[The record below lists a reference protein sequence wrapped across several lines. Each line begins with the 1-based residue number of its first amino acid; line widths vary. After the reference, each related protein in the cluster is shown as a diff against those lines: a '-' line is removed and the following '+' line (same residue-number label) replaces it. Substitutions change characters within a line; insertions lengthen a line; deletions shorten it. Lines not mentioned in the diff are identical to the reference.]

1 MHSLEQLR
9 SGELAGITRLDLSA
23 GLSEF
28 PAEIFQLADSLEVL
42 NLSGNR
48 LTNLPHDLSRLH
60 KLKVLFCSD
69 NPFSVLPEV
78 LGDCPQLE
86 MVGFKANRIEQ
97 VPETALPPQLRWLIL
112 TDNRI
117 TSLPRQLG
125 ERGRLQK
132 LMLAGNRLQQL
143 PESMADLANLE
154 LLRIAANCIEALPD
168 WLLHLPRLAWLA
180 FAGNPGSDASEA
192 AALASHPLPAIARDQ
207 VELGE
212 VLGQG
217 ASGIIHRARWQAPG
231 QPPRAMAA
239 KLFKGELTSDGLP
252 HSEMAACL
260 AAGEQGNLIGVA
272 GPLATQPGTADGL
285 LLELIDPHYR
295 PLAGPPSLAS
305 CTRDIYPNERQ
316 FTRQQLLGIARG
328 AAAATAHLH
337 VRGILHGDLYAHN
350 LLVDDSG
357 HCLLGDFGA
366 ASFFDPSH
374 SMASGLQRI
383 EARAFGCLL
392 EELLQRCPEP
402 GLDKLWRLQQYCV
415 ATSPQER
422 PGFAHILA
430 QLSE

>member
-9 SGELAGITRLDLSA
+9 SGALTGITRLDLSA
-23 GLSEF
+23 ELSEF

-48 LTNLPHDLSRLH
+48 LTHLPHDLSRLH

-69 NPFSVLPEV
+69 NPFSELPEV
-78 LGDCPQLE
+78 LGECPQLE

-97 VPETALPPQLRWLIL
+97 VPEAALPPQLRWLIL

-125 ERGRLQK
+125 ERARLQK

-154 LLRIAANCIEALPD
+154 LLRIAANRIDSLPE
-168 WLLHLPRLAWLA
+168 WLLRLPRLAWLA
-180 FAGNPGSDASEA
+180 FAGNPGSNASEA
-192 AALASHPLPAIARDQ
+192 EALASHPLPAIARDQ
-207 VELGE
+207 VTLGE

-217 ASGIIHRARWQAPG
+217 ASGIIYRAHWQPPG
-231 QPPRAMAA
+231 QPARSMAA

-260 AAGEQGNLIGVA
+260 AAGEQANLIGVV
-272 GPLATQPGTADGL
+272 GPLAAQAGAAEGL
-285 LLELIDPHYR
+285 LLELIAPHYR

-305 CTRDIYPNERQ
+305 CTRDIYSAKRQ
-316 FTRQQLLGIARG
+316 FTRQQLLNIAQG

-337 VRGILHGDLYAHN
+337 QRGILHGDLYAHN
-350 LLVDDSG
+350 LLVDAAG

-366 ASFFDPSH
+366 ASFFDPRQS
-374 SMASGLQRI
+374 SAPGLQRI

-392 EELLQRCPEP
+392 EELLQRCPQP
-402 GLDKLWRLQQYCV
+402 GLEDLWQLQQRCV
-415 ATSPQER
+415 AVDPQER
-422 PGFAHILA
+422 PLFAEILA
-430 QLSE
+430 RLGD